1 MSFKLPRT
9 IRLDPSDTLVFA
21 RAAAPGDWA
30 VSGAFMFAGRGLES
44 LSAKERIAFRGGF
57 LGVASLGWS
66 TLVVV
71 SPARADE
78 RDAAVAALA
87 RRLRE
92 NFGAPDD
99 ASART
104 AAQEEID
111 FAASLCGH
119 PEGTLLGVHRVM
131 DEGGIREQFRS
142 LQKRAADPARD
153 RLHGHSR
160 AFHFIDSDEEEAVER
175 VDLAALAKKT
185 RGGL

>member
-1 MSFKLPRT
+1 MSLRLPRA
-9 IRLDPSDTLVFA
+9 IRLDPSDTLVFP
-21 RAAAPGDWA
+21 RAAEPGEWA
-30 VSGAFMFAGRGLES
+30 VPGAFVFEARRLES

-78 RDAAVAALA
+78 RDAAIETLA

-92 NFGAPDD
+92 NFGAPD
-99 ASART
+99 AALAQA

-131 DEGGIREQFRS
+131 EEGSIREQFRS

-153 RLHGHSR
+153 RLHGHAR
-160 AFHFIDSDEEEAVER
+160 AFRFIESDEDEAAER
-175 VDLAALAKKT
+175 VDLAALGKA